1 MFVRRRA
8 LAAALVMTCALTMA
22 AACGDKDANKKDDA
36 SATGSSS
43 SDTSE
48 SPSES
53 TSPSQD
59 YPVADPDH
67 AVDPPGPLE
76 DSLEIADILVYST
89 KPLSD
94 EMVEQIKGLK
104 GVEAAEQFSMASV
117 PIQNRVVTLA
127 AVEPASFRRFTTSG
141 KEEEIWSRVAGGEIA
156 TVQKLGK
163 QISDAQ
169 SFVRLGADKDAPTA
183 HIGAYAD
190 QPQGL
195 DLVVNDK
202 WGESLDM
209 VEGNAMV
216 IATGIKSPQTVRK
229 PIRKI
234 IGDEDVSIQ
243 MLDAVARYGLD
254 PDARLTA
261 VPTGDSVGS
270 AVGVYNYRVEGGRVI
285 PEASWVA
292 ANIRTEEVPILG
304 RVTCHK
310 VMLSQLRAALTEVV
324 ERGLADKVYQ
334 TAGCYYPRFI
344 AGSHSLSNHAFGMA
358 IDINSAENG
367 RGTVGQMDRTVVQIF
382 KKWGFGWGGDWNYTD
397 PMHFELN
404 QVLDVR

>member
-1 MFVRRRA
+1 MLVRRRVI
-8 LAAALVMTCALTMA
+8 AAATAAVCALSL
-22 AACGDKDANKKDDA
+22 AACG
-36 SATGSSS
+36 G
-43 SDTSE
+43 DTSDDE
-48 SPSES
+48 PEGEPSASES
-53 TSPSQD
+53 AASPTTPSSD
-59 YPVADPDH
+59 YPVADPEH

-76 DSLEIADILVYST
+76 ESLEIADILVYST
-89 KPLSD
+89 KPLSP

-104 GVEAAEQFSMASV
+104 GVEAAEQFSMASI

-127 AVEPASFRRFTTSG
+127 SVDPATFRRFTTSG

-156 TVQKLGK
+156 TTQKLGK
-163 QISDAQ
+163 RLADIKA
-169 SFVRLGADKDAPTA
+169 FVRLGADKDAPQA
-183 HIGAYAD
+183 HIGAYAQ

-216 IATGIKSPQTVRK
+216 IATGIKSPQSMRK
-229 PIRKI
+229 PIKKI

-243 MLDAVARYGLD
+243 MVDAMQRYGLD

-261 VPTGDSVGS
+261 VSTGDSVGS
-270 AVGVYNYRVEGGRVI
+270 AVGVYNYRVDGGRVI
-285 PEASWVA
+285 PDPSWVA
-292 ANIRTEEVPILG
+292 ANIRTEEVPLLG
-304 RVTCHK
+304 KVTCHK
-310 VMLSQLRAALTEVV
+310 LMLRQLRAALTEVV
-324 ERGLADKVYQ
+324 DRGLADKVYQ

-344 AGSHSLSNHAFGMA
+344 AGTHSLSNHAFGMA

-382 KKWGFGWGGDWNYTD
+382 KEWGFGWGGDWNWTD

-404 QVLDVR
+404 EVKEAR

>member
-1 MFVRRRA
+1 MVC
-8 LAAALVMTCALTMA
+8 TLTTA
-22 AACGDKDANKKDDA
+22 AACGDKGAATKDEPTADPSG
-36 SATGSSS
+36 SASSS
-43 SDTSE
+43 VSTD
-48 SPSES
+48 PS
-53 TSPSQD
+53 TSPTAEF
-59 YPVADPDH
+59 PVADPDH

-76 DSLEIADILVYST
+76 ESLEIADILVYST

-94 EMVEQIKGLK
+94 DMVERIKALD
-104 GVEAAEQFSMASV
+104 GVEAAEQFSMASI

-127 AVEPASFRRFTTSG
+127 AVEPATFRRFTTSG

-156 TVQKLGK
+156 TTEKLGK
-163 QISDAQ
+163 RISDTKA
-169 SFVRLGADKDAPTA
+169 FVRLGADKDAPTA
-183 HIGAYAD
+183 HIGAYAE

-195 DLVVNDK
+195 NLVVNDK

-216 IATGIKSPQTVRK
+216 IATGIKSPQSVRR
-229 PIRKI
+229 PIKQI

-254 PDARLTA
+254 PNARLTA

-270 AVGVYNYRVEGGRVI
+270 AVGVYNYRVVGGRVI
-285 PEASWVA
+285 PDASWVT
-292 ANIRTEEVPILG
+292 ANVRTEEVPLLG

-310 VMLSQLRAALTEVV
+310 VMLTQLRAALTEVV

-344 AGSHSLSNHAFGMA
+344 AGTHSLSNHAFGMA

-367 RGTVGQMDRTVVQIF
+367 RGTVGQMDRTVVSIF

-404 QVLDVR
+404 QVLEVR